1 MPKELQKITEVYKV
15 DTENEANSF
24 IEEETKKASEKGYK
38 LTKVE
43 NKYKTKKSKG
53 EIESEWYVVTIEK
66 NFYE

>member
-1 MPKELQKITEVYKV
+1 MSKELQKITEVYRI

-24 IEEETKKASEKGYK
+24 IDEETKKANEKGYK

-53 EIESEWYVVTIEK
+53 EIIEEWYVVTIEK